1 MKAWLMDDFTGI
13 NDLRF
18 ADAPDPAPQP
28 GEAVVQVRYAA
39 LNPADRYLAERQ
51 YPAKPTLPHILGR
64 DGFGTIVQVG
74 AGVTEVRVGERRALL
89 RGEAGINRP
98 GSFAERVAVPVQSLV
113 EAPAA
118 WSEQEAACAR
128 LLDFTATRALH

>member
-1 MKAWLMDDFTGI
+1 MKAWLLDDLTGL
-13 NDLRF
+13 DRLRLG
-18 ADAPDPAPQP
+18 DAPDPVPQA
-28 GEAVVQVRYAA
+28 GEAVLEIHYAA

-64 DGFGTIVQVG
+64 DGVGTVIQVG
-74 AGVTEVRVGERRALL
+74 AGVTEARVGERRALL

-98 GSFAERVAVPVQSLV
+98 GSFAGRVAVPVQNLV

-118 WSEQEAACAR
+118 WSEQEAACAS
-128 LLDFTATRALH
+128 LVY